1 MYHLIFI
8 FLGRSFI
15 LKGGT
20 SEMAENVQMPEWT
33 RMRDELVDDCICGA
47 LAVIDLCQTLDNEMG
62 LARSSYTEFSS
73 CCAALLAV
81 LARRISVRNTRLQTA
96 CDAGIKLLKKMSVG
110 VFSDS
115 SEKLTVEALET
126 AIHRLDSCSVTSPA
140 ASGVAYAQFRQWA
153 MNRQHT
159 LPCNEPAT
167 PRQTTTTP
175 QNADATQGLYSF
187 GLDDL
192 SSLPGL
198 DQWFEF
204 GLH

>member
-1 MYHLIFI
+1 
-8 FLGRSFI
+8 
-15 LKGGT
+15 
-20 SEMAENVQMPEWT
+20 MPEWT
-33 RMRDELVDDCICGA
+33 EMRDELVNDCIRGA

-62 LARSSYTEFSS
+62 LARSSYTEFTS

-126 AIHRLDSCSVTSPA
+126 AIHRLDSCSVASPA

-159 LPCNEPAT
+159 QCNEPAT
-167 PRQTTTTP
+167 PRQTTTNTP
-175 QNADATQGLYSF
+175 QNADAMQGLYSF